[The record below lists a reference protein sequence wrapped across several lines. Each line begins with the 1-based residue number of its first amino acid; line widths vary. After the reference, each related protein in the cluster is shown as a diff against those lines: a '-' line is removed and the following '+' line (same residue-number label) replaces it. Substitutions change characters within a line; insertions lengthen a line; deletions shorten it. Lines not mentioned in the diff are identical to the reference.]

1 MTLRGLK
8 PLMKNLFVLATLTL
22 SLNAFATDLAC
33 FMDRPLI
40 TPNGAKT
47 AVVITG
53 VDATGP
59 AIGEYRVRMTL
70 PDQNTM
76 NNFELNTAGT
86 EYEAGFSNECDNEY
100 TITFPAKAFKT
111 LIEDDPTTAPI
122 RGKVFYSDS
131 EGTKSNSAITCRR
144 L

>member
-1 MTLRGLK
+1 
-8 PLMKNLFVLATLTL
+8 MKNLFVLATLSI

-40 TPNGAKT
+40 TPNGTKT
-47 AVVITG
+47 AFVINN
-53 VDATGP
+53 VDGDV
-59 AIGEYRVRMTL
+59 EMTL

-76 NNFELNTAGT
+76 NNFELNAAGIQ
-86 EYEAGFSNECDNEY
+86 YEAGFSNECDNEY
-100 TITFPAKAFKT
+100 TIAFPARAFKT
-111 LIEDDPTTAPI
+111 LTEDDPTTTPI

-131 EGTKSNSAITCRR
+131 EGTKSSTTIVCRR